1 MTDLH
6 HNNKPALSLANVMHR
21 IDRVLK
27 TLFFF
32 KRRRR
37 RDKTSHTGLLQK
49 PIYLV
54 LVEVIVLRGDK
65 AEPAEN
71 LGGIYTRI
79 KNMQCEEIM
88 IYQYYTFS
96 HRHAYRPLAFEI
108 SYYHGA
114 RLKLSRS

>member
-27 TLFFF
+27 THFFS
-32 KRRRR
+32 KDAAEETRHLIP
-37 RDKTSHTGLLQK
+37 DSCKK

-54 LVEVIVLRGDK
+54 LVKVIVLRRDK

-88 IYQYYTFS
+88 IYQYHTFS
-96 HRHAYRPLAFEI
+96 HRHTYRPLAFEI